1 MLVYYLCLPVKYTW
15 NPKQEMN
22 TRQTM
27 NGRMTLFIFIHLF
40 IYFLNV
46 KNICEVAKYIHAWFE
61 VEKKFGVD

>member
-1 MLVYYLCLPVKYTW
+1 
-15 NPKQEMN
+15 MN

-46 KNICEVAKYIHAWFE
+46 MNISEVAKYIHVWSGLGAELFI
-61 VEKKFGVD
+61 